1 MGCYISDTHSFVP
14 AIAQSQQT
22 GTADQLKQVFFK
34 KTGFKETGTKI
45 ECFRQRVKR
54 DTVTMC
60 SMRKIMFFKL

>member
-34 KTGFKETGTKI
+34 KQALKKQELKQSVSGKG
-45 ECFRQRVKR
+45 
-54 DTVTMC
+54 
-60 SMRKIMFFKL
+60 